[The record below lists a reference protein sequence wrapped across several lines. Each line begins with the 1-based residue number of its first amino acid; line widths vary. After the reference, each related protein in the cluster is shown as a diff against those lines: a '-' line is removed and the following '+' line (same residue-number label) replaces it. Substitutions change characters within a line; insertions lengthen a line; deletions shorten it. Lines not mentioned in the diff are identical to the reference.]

1 MKFRFPKFA
10 SFLLILM
17 LAVPQF
23 LVPTAAAPT
32 PHAGVGD
39 VTTAGDV
46 FAAKIHPKL
55 QAAAAAAAPTTSFDV
70 IVYAEKGVDLSPYLS
85 RILVRP
91 YVLPN
96 GTQAVFGQARAA
108 QLDKLASLSQVAAIT
123 DLRYTGERPIVPE
136 LGPQRADV
144 AAESSQSIATV
155 ADWFDVL
162 DVHKSKKAWDLGFTG
177 EGVKVMV
184 NDTGTDF
191 AHPDLQGTV
200 ARITD
205 PDSPYNGWPEM
216 FDSFSML
223 NLAYDYYLGTDYVSS
238 GVGIFGLSPDYAD
251 TRATRSGAALT
262 TNPDGTLLAIFAPI
276 GSKDPDGHI
285 YKFKATS
292 KSGVYHFGS
301 HPDTTLAVFHG
312 ERPAVLVVDEN
323 TAGVY
328 DTVYVDLND
337 NYNFTDDKKAVK
349 GNEYIYAD
357 VNGDGYADR
366 SGGIIYWISDGVN
379 PLPASDW
386 MWGMGADVAGP
397 GELVAFSI
405 NDVAESGDHGTL
417 CASGVAAQGV
427 VDGGAPAFK
436 PAGDGTPGTGMV
448 VGGGKNVKLTSNG
461 DMYTTAAAS
470 TDALLFAASGY
481 DGFPG
486 TDDDIQIVS
495 DSWGNSG
502 VVNDGWD
509 YESRTFDLIQR
520 LLNPN
525 LLEVNSSGNGGPGY
539 GTNNS
544 PGANLSASIGASTL
558 YGSDGVTFDSNLTV
572 DQLLYNDSMSFSDR
586 GPTAQAEVGIAALAN
601 GAWGGGDIPL
611 NEFALSPGGFSR
623 GDGWNTW
630 ENWGGTSRST
640 PVAAG
645 NLALAYSAFK
655 GKYGRWPTNVEGR
668 AILMGGAD
676 TAHND
681 GFVEGAGVINAERMV
696 KIAAGQGGVYV
707 LPDSVTFGDFRGTKY
722 DAFTS
727 IMHAG
732 QTATQNFTVHN
743 PGASAV
749 TLQISD
755 DQLVRLAQREIDF
768 TTQDQKRETPVFTVP
783 DYLIDIEPY
792 IPAGAELM
800 EVKLVQPFTEFDPD
814 GNYAANSSWRVVPT
828 DWTDNN
834 GDGVLWTDKNSN
846 GVINCAGG
854 NFASSACE
862 IQEGEYMRFGYGYS
876 RGTSSEQR
884 VMLPLERMHDG
895 IFVGLS
901 HRSRSA
907 TVPVTHF
914 KIQLNFY
921 KEANFPWLTTDAAV
935 TVPAGG
941 EATFTAKMAVPA
953 LANVGLYE
961 ATIRLSDGENTTNV
975 PVVANVAAFSTD
987 FLFGGPPE
995 TKTPY
1000 DNGLVYGFFDWTAR
1014 AESGDWRF
1022 YYMDVPDST
1031 PAGTALLVDTR
1042 WTGANTDIDTLIMGP
1057 TEDCYSNGV
1066 GCSDFSKF
1074 PGFPPVYGPYS
1085 LAPVGGSNRLNPSA
1099 GVWYYDTSTGG
1110 SREIVAANVKPGL
1123 NLVALHNTL
1132 FDGGEPEERFQGQV
1146 GTISA
1151 TPMEIDQFIDS
1162 ATSGRIPMSIKS
1174 SLALA
1179 GLEVKGFGLGT
1190 PDIREAL
1197 PQIQDNPD
1205 DPSTSSYQIPVT
1217 IKNGALLEATT
1228 TADSGDLDL
1237 FVLYDF
1243 NADGYFDFDNEIIGR
1258 SAGSDANESVS
1269 VTFPPDG
1276 DYLVGVHGWGIDP
1289 GATFDLMINAVQG
1302 DGLKVGSLP
1311 AGPYQ
1316 PNMSINFTVDWLL
1329 AAPLPAGGEA
1339 FGQILAGPPGAPAA
1353 LSIPVRLHNVTAGVE
1368 SQDFAAAQDALI
1380 HGGMKTTNYGAA
1392 KYLHVGGN
1400 DYNRSVLSFDV
1411 SGIPVTYP
1419 VVSAKLKVYVDAYSG
1434 GGSAAD
1440 LAAYAL
1446 STGWNEATV
1455 TWKTP
1460 WTQPGGDF
1468 APTAVSTPILKTDVG
1483 AWKEFDVTPW
1493 VQQWV
1498 SDATTNHGVLLR
1510 LINQTS
1516 FTVYRL
1522 PSSEYWDPAYAP
1534 VLSVTY
1540 GVP

>member
-1 MKFRFPKFA
+1 MKSRFPKFA

-17 LAVPQF
+17 LAVPLF

-32 PHAGVGD
+32 LEARMGD
-39 VTTAGDV
+39 VTTTGDA
-46 FAAKIHPKL
+46 FAAKIDPKL
-55 QAAAAAAAPTTSFDV
+55 QAAAAAAAPTAVFDV
-70 IVYAEKGVDLSPYLS
+70 IVYAKPGADLSRYLG
-85 RILVRP
+85 RVLVRP

-96 GTQAVFGQARAA
+96 GAQAVFGQARAA
-108 QLDKLASLSQVAAIT
+108 QLNKLASLAEVAAIT
-123 DLRYTGERPIVPE
+123 DLRFTGERPTIPE
-136 LGPQRADV
+136 LGPQRAAMTGPIRPV
-144 AAESSQSIATV
+144 ASV

-200 ARITD
+200 ARIED
-205 PDSPYNGWPEM
+205 PTSPYNGWPEM

-238 GVGIFGLSPDYAD
+238 GVGVFGNAPDYAD
-251 TRATRSGAALT
+251 TRATRSGADLT
-262 TNPDGTLLAIFAPI
+262 ANPDGTLLAVFAPI
-276 GSKDPDGHI
+276 GSTAPAGHT
-285 YKFKATS
+285 YKLTATS

-323 TAGVY
+323 VAGVY
-328 DTVYVDLND
+328 DTVYVDLNN
-337 NYNFTDDKKAVK
+337 NYDFTDDKKALK

-366 SGGIIYWISDGVN
+366 SGGIIYWISDGEN

-386 MWGMGADVAGP
+386 MWGMEADVAGP

-461 DMYTTAAAS
+461 DMYTTAAAP

-481 DGFPG
+481 DGIPG
-486 TDDDIQIVS
+486 TADDIQIIS
-495 DSWGNSG
+495 NSWGNSG

-509 YESRTFDLIQR
+509 YQSRTFDLIQR
-520 LLNPN
+520 YLNPY

-558 YGSDGVTFDSNLTV
+558 YGSDGVTFDSNLTI

-586 GPTAQAEVGIAALAN
+586 GPTAQAEVGVSALAN

-611 NEFALSPGGFSR
+611 NEFALSPGGFAN

-655 GKYGRWPTNVEGR
+655 AKHGRWPTNVEGR

-676 TAHND
+676 NAHND

-707 LPDSVTFGDFRGTKY
+707 LPDSVTFGDFRGVKY
-722 DAFTS
+722 EAFTS
-727 IMHAG
+727 IMHPG
-732 QTATQNFTVHN
+732 QTATQEFTVHN
-743 PGASAV
+743 PGSAAV
-749 TLQISD
+749 TLAISD

-768 TTQDQKRETPVFTVP
+768 TTQDQRKENAVFAVP
-783 DYLIDIEPY
+783 DYLIDIEAY
-792 IPAGAELM
+792 IPAGTELM
-800 EVKLVQPFTEFDPD
+800 EVKLIQPFGEFDPD
-814 GNYAANSSWRVVPT
+814 GNYAANSSWRVVPI

-834 GDGVLWTDKNSN
+834 GDGVLWADKNGNS
-846 GVINCAGG
+846 VVNCPGA
-854 NFASSACE
+854 NYADPACE
-862 IQEGEYMRFGYGYS
+862 IQQGEYMRFGYGYN
-876 RGTSSEQR
+876 RGTSNQQR
-884 VMLPLERMHDG
+884 VMMPLERMHDG
-895 IFVGLS
+895 IFIGLS
-901 HRSRSA
+901 HRSRSV

-914 KIQLNFY
+914 KLQLNFY
-921 KEANFPWLTTDAAV
+921 KAVDFPWLTV
-935 TVPAGG
+935 PESLTVPAGG
-941 EATFTAKMAVPA
+941 TATFTAKMAVPA

-961 ATIRLSDGENTTNV
+961 AAIRLSDGANTTNV

-1000 DNGLVYGFFDWTAR
+1000 DNGQVYGYFDWTAR
-1014 AESGDWRF
+1014 SESGDWRF
-1022 YYMDVPDST
+1022 YFMDVPDST
-1031 PAGTALLVDTR
+1031 AAGTALLVDNR

-1057 TEDCYSNGV
+1057 TDDCYSNGV
-1066 GCSDFSKF
+1066 GCEDFSSF
-1074 PGFPPVYGPYS
+1074 PGYPKVYGPYT
-1085 LAPVGGSNRLNPSA
+1085 LALAGGSNRLNPGA
-1099 GVWYYDTSTGG
+1099 GVWYYDTSTEGP
-1110 SREIVAANVKPGL
+1110 REIVAAAVKPGL
-1123 NLVALHNTL
+1123 NLVALHTTM

-1151 TPMEIDQFIDS
+1151 MPTEIDQFIDS
-1162 ATSGRIPMSIKS
+1162 ATAGSIPMSIKS

-1179 GLEVKGFGLGT
+1179 GLEVQGFGLGS
-1190 PDIREAL
+1190 PDVQRDL
-1197 PQIQDNPD
+1197 PQIQDDPDNPG
-1205 DPSTSSYQIPVT
+1205 TASYQIPVT
-1217 IKNGALLEATT
+1217 ISNGALLEASTA
-1228 TADSGDLDL
+1228 ADSGDLDL

-1243 NADGYFDFDNEIIGR
+1243 NGDGDFDFDNEVIGQ
-1258 SAGSDANESVS
+1258 SATSSANESVS

-1276 DYLVGVHGWGIDP
+1276 EYLVAVHGWGADP
-1289 GATFDLMINAVQG
+1289 GGVFDLTINAVQG
-1302 DGLKVGSLP
+1302 DSLAVGALS

-1316 PNMSINFTVDWLL
+1316 PNTPINFTLNWTLD
-1329 AAPLPAGGEA
+1329 APLPAGGEA
-1339 FGQILAGPPGAPAA
+1339 FGLVLAGPPGAPGA
-1353 LSIPVRLHNVTAGVE
+1353 LSIPVRLHNITSSVE
-1368 SQDFAAAQDALI
+1368 TVDFAAEQDALI
-1380 HGGMKTTNYGAA
+1380 HAGLKAANFGAG
-1392 KYLHVGGN
+1392 KLLYVGGN
-1400 DYNRSVLSFDV
+1400 DINRSVLSFDV
-1411 SGIPVTYP
+1411 SGIGPTYP
-1419 VVSAKLKVYVDAYSG
+1419 VLSAKLKVYVDAYSG
-1434 GGSAAD
+1434 GGTAAD
-1440 LAAYAL
+1440 LAAYEL
-1446 STGWNEATV
+1446 LTSWDETTV

-1460 WTQPGGDF
+1460 WTAAGGDY
-1468 APTAVSTPILKTDVG
+1468 APAAVSTPIVKTAVG
-1483 AWKEFDVTPW
+1483 TWKELDLTPW
-1493 VQQWV
+1493 VQKWV
-1498 SDATTNHGVLLR
+1498 ADPAANHGILLR
-1510 LINQTS
+1510 LINPTS

-1522 PSSEYWDPAYAP
+1522 PSSEYWDPAHAP
-1534 VLSVTY
+1534 VLTVTY